1 MKKSERYY
9 MAQIAIINAPCISP
23 ERKLE
28 ILRTLFADEDA
39 EHYWE
44 ERAEKR
50 KHEENDTAEIPEN
63 RTEVVY

>member
-39 EHYWE
+39 EKYWE
-44 ERAEKR
+44 ERDEKR
-50 KHEENDTAEIPEN
+50 SIENVQKEIAEN
-63 RTEVVY
+63 QTLEVF

>member
-39 EHYWE
+39 EKYWE
-44 ERAEKR
+44 ERDEKR
-50 KHEENDTAEIPEN
+50 SIENVQKDIAEN
-63 RTEVVY
+63 QTLEVF

>member
-39 EHYWE
+39 EKYWE
-44 ERAEKR
+44 ERDEKR
-50 KHEENDTAEIPEN
+50 TIENVQKEIAEN
-63 RTEVVY
+63 QTLEVF